1 MNVNYE
7 FGMVCELEGRRTFS
21 HFGICLER
29 LRKPAPN
36 LREDSRC
43 SIRYSNRVPPQWKHQ
58 RYHWNHFA
66 WCEFVVKI

>member
-7 FGMVCELEGRRTFS
+7 FGRVCELEDRRGLS

-29 LRKPAPN
+29 LRKPAAN

-43 SIRYSNRVPPQWKHQ
+43 SIRYSNGIPLQ
-58 RYHWNHFA
+58 
-66 WCEFVVKI
+66 